1 MLGKLMKFDLKSS
14 YRAFVGIYAAI
25 FLMAVL
31 LGTTIRLQ
39 NEWLFVFVPLALMA
53 VVIASAVIA
62 FLGILKLFN
71 DSVYPAQGYLTL
83 SLPVRAE
90 AVVASKCLVA
100 LIWLLLLLLVGAAS
114 VAVCLLIG
122 VPQDFWREFSQEAV
136 YAMRYL
142 RANIWQFGSFPW
154 ALGALMLVSA
164 VESVLM
170 LYLAVAVANL
180 RQLRRHKIIAGVVA
194 YFVIGQAQSIA
205 MGLIGAA
212 IYGVPMLR
220 GSIVPTAQME
230 TFALI
235 RGPFSAYLWIAL
247 AFSLALGTGAFFLIS
262 WLMRRHLELE

>member
-71 DSVYPAQGYLTL
+71 DSVYTAQGYLTL

-100 LIWLLLLLLVGAAS
+100 LIWLLLLLIVGAAS
-114 VAVCLLIG
+114 VAVFDGI
-122 VPQDFWREFSQEAV
+122 AV
-136 YAMRYL
+136 DHETE
-142 RANIWQFGSFPW
+142 GSHRKP
-154 ALGALMLVSA
+154 
-164 VESVLM
+164 
-170 LYLAVAVANL
+170 
-180 RQLRRHKIIAGVVA
+180 LRRYCV
-194 YFVIGQAQSIA
+194 S
-205 MGLIGAA
+205 
-212 IYGVPMLR
+212 
-220 GSIVPTAQME
+220 E
-230 TFALI
+230 T
-235 RGPFSAYLWIAL
+235 
-247 AFSLALGTGAFFLIS
+247 
-262 WLMRRHLELE
+262 RRSDV